1 MTIEDVYRYMIS
13 GYFGVME
20 MDSYKLK
27 EYVLE
32 DVKQYIKDYMEQN
45 PSNNFN
51 LDEEIESIKDNV
63 HVKTKSQDDL
73 LVLNKMNNAT
83 MDLILDI
90 KHRLKRLKD

>member
-1 MTIEDVYRYMIS
+1 MTIEDIYRYMIS

-32 DVKQYIKDYMEQN
+32 DIKKYIRDYMIQN
-45 PSNNFN
+45 PSKTFK
-51 LDEEIESIKDNV
+51 LDEEIEKIKDTV
-63 HVKTKSQDDL
+63 PVKTKLQDAL
-73 LVLNKMNNAT
+73 LVLNKMENAP

-90 KHRLKRLKD
+90 KHRLKSLKD

>member
-27 EYVLE
+27 EYVLA
-32 DVKQYIKDYMEQN
+32 DIKQYIKDYMEQN

-51 LDEEIESIKDNV
+51 LDEEIEV
-63 HVKTKSQDDL
+63 TEW
-73 LVLNKMNNAT
+73 VLIIRIFVSNR
-83 MDLILDI
+83 LYIDI
-90 KHRLKRLKD
+90 FV

>member
-27 EYVLE
+27 EYVLA

-51 LDEEIESIKDNV
+51 LDEEIENIKDNV
-63 HVKTKSQDDL
+63 PVKTKLQDAL
-73 LVLNKMNNAT
+73 LVLNKMDNVP

-90 KHRLKRLKD
+90 KHRLKTLKD